1 MKPKCLLAG
10 LNFRSKLDFFMN
22 FFILEATGLLWALSK
37 LQAIFLTLFFQSFFQ
52 DLDSVLHDPKYT
64 ENAIKYGSVLNDQIT
79 RPLDRA
85 IWWIEHIM
93 RHPFMYQG
101 KSPVHKLYWFQY
113 FLLDVIAFYLFIIY
127 VVFKIIKFI
136 VCKLCCS
143 SSQKAKNDW
152 DNFPNWKVEWLC
164 ESCSAILRE

>member
-1 MKPKCLLAG
+1 MHIGYLYEFLIFGSCWSTLFLFCFA
-10 LNFRSKLDFFMN
+10 S
-22 FFILEATGLLWALSK
+22 IK
-37 LQAIFLTLFFQSFFQ
+37 LQTVFLTQFFFSSFFQ

-127 VVFKIIKFI
+127 IVFKIIKFI

-143 SSQKAKNDW
+143 SSQKAKND
-152 DNFPNWKVEWLC
+152 
-164 ESCSAILRE
+164 

>member
-1 MKPKCLLAG
+1 
-10 LNFRSKLDFFMN
+10 
-22 FFILEATGLLWALSK
+22 
-37 LQAIFLTLFFQSFFQ
+37 
-52 DLDSVLHDPKYT
+52 
-64 ENAIKYGSVLNDQIT
+64 
-79 RPLDRA
+79 
-85 IWWIEHIM
+85 
-93 RHPFMYQG
+93 MYQG

-152 DNFPNWKVEWLC
+152 DIFQIERFSDFVKIV
-164 ESCSAILRE
+164 SQY

>member
-1 MKPKCLLAG
+1 
-10 LNFRSKLDFFMN
+10 MN
-22 FFILEATGLLWALSK
+22 FLFLEVAGLLWALIK
-37 LQAIFLTLFFQSFFQ
+37 LQTVFLTQFFFSSFFQ

-127 VVFKIIKFI
+127 IVFKIIKFI

-152 DNFPNWKVEWLC
+152 DIFQIERLSDFVKNV
-164 ESCSAILRE
+164 SQY